1 LAKISFFHGEPNAA
15 KNFEVHIK
23 SMAVEIAAEIG
34 LCGRLDVVR
43 LKVAAKYIESPTMN
57 VIIAK

>member
-1 LAKISFFHGEPNAA
+1 
-15 KNFEVHIK
+15 
-23 SMAVEIAAEIG
+23 MAVEIAAEIG